1 MNPEVL
7 ERSALAVMIIAFGFI
22 AYWFISKVSLHRS
35 INLIDS
41 ISAYQPG
48 KPTIIY
54 FTTPTCAPCKTIQR
68 PAIESLKYRLGES
81 LQVIE
86 IDASMQPQLAKEW
99 GVISVPTTYVIDAD
113 GKPRY
118 VNHGVA
124 TAAKLIQQLEIE
136 DFVI

>member
-1 MNPEVL
+1 MNPDILVRSVL
-7 ERSALAVMIIAFGFI
+7 AAAFI
-22 AYWFISKVSLHRS
+22 ASGLIIYWLVNKVSLARS
-35 INLIDS
+35 NNLIGA
-41 ISAYQPG
+41 ISSYRRG

-68 PAIESLKYRLGES
+68 PAIEMLKNRLGEN

-86 IDASMQPQLAKEW
+86 IDASKQPHLARDW
-99 GVISVPTTYVIDAD
+99 GVISVPTTYVIDSD
-113 GKPRY
+113 GKPHY

-136 DFVI
+136 DFII

>member
-1 MNPEVL
+1 MNPEILIRLVL
-7 ERSALAVMIIAFGFI
+7 AASFI
-22 AYWFISKVSLHRS
+22 ACGLIIYWLVNKVSLARS
-35 INLIDS
+35 FNQ
-41 ISAYQPG
+41 ISFFPSYQPG
-48 KPTIIY
+48 KPAIIY

-68 PAIESLKYRLGES
+68 PAIETLKVRLGEN

-86 IDASMQPQLAKEW
+86 IDASRQPRLAKEW
-99 GVISVPTTYVIDAD
+99 GVISVPTTYIFDAN

-124 TAAKLIQQLEIE
+124 NAAKLIQQLEIE